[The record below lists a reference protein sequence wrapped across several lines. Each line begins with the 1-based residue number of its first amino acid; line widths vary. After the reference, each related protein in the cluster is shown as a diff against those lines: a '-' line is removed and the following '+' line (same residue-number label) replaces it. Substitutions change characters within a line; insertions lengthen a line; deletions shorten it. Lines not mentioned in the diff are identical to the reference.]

1 MDTNDDLAAAN
12 LYDGDTPGDG
22 QPAYNA
28 AEWWQAAVG
37 RRMPTAPLLTD
48 QREPDQPLERHR
60 VGDAYPD
67 HDASPYIND
76 SRKAHGVACE
86 RRRALNAPWP
96 KGEVRRIGPS
106 VTIERV

>member
-28 AEWWQAAVG
+28 GHWWRDFAA
-37 RRMPTAPLLTD
+37 RAALQLTD
-48 QREPDQPLERHR
+48 QREPDQRLERHR

-67 HDASPYIND
+67 HDAPPYIND

-86 RRRALNAPWP
+86 RRRRLNSPWP